1 MAAIILGWNLE
12 RWNER
17 DYAADAATLQ
27 ETGQVLH
34 AWPIGPET
42 NIGPAADAW
51 LFLQDS
57 PSRGLIGH
65 GVVLSEPVLAKPLVG
80 GEESAAYV
88 EVVLDALLPIGN
100 QVPPD
105 ILRDAVPNVRWDG
118 MNGTAT
124 IVDVD
129 DEASIREVWRQHGP
143 EQPGDPMYPVPGTY
157 PEEAVTRVNLIRFEG
172 NPEARRACIAFHG
185 TNCAA
190 CGFSFEVGY
199 GEIGKDFIHIHHV
212 VPVSQ
217 IGRDYELDPSTDLV
231 PLCANCHAMAHR
243 GVSTPRTVA
252 ELRRIIAGAGYLA
265 GQAVDNETLAAE
277 RDAQRILD
285 QRE

>member
-17 DYAADAATLQ
+17 DYAADALTA
-27 ETGQVLH
+27 EDSGQVLH
-34 AWPIGPET
+34 AWPVGPET
-42 NIGPAADAW
+42 KTSPGADAW

-65 GVVLSEPVLAKPLVG
+65 GVVLSEPVLTKPVLM
-80 GEESAAYV
+80 GEGSAAYV
-88 EVVLDALLPIGN
+88 EVLFDALLPIGN

-105 ILRDAVPNVRWDG
+105 ILRAAVPNARWDG
-118 MNGTAT
+118 MDGTAT

-129 DEASIREVWRQHGP
+129 DEASIREVWRQYGP
-143 EQPGDPMYPVPGTY
+143 EQSGDPIHPVPGTY
-157 PEEAVTRVNLIRFEG
+157 PEEAVTRVNVIRFED
-172 NPEARRACIAFHG
+172 NQEARRACIAFHG

-190 CGFSFEVGY
+190 CGFSYEVGY
-199 GEIGKDFIHIHHV
+199 GEIGRDFIQVHHV

-265 GQAVDNETLAAE
+265 GQAVDNATLAAQ